1 MSERSPAIE
10 EKGMPEALDPYA
22 VLGVSP
28 SATPA
33 EISHAYRLKL
43 RSQHPDTRS
52 TQPTAAPAA
61 DEQLQRLLAAYAILR
76 DPVRRAAYDRTVR
89 STTPPVAVSTTSG
102 GRQRVDMPVSH
113 NSPLRSPSARTPP
126 LWAGPVRRH
135 R

>member
-1 MSERSPAIE
+1 
-10 EKGMPEALDPYA
+10 MPEALDPYA

-76 DPVRRAAYDRTVR
+76 DPVRRAAYDRTAR
-89 STTPPVAVSTTSG
+89 STTHTGAPITTPG
-102 GRQRVDMPVSH
+102 GRQRVDIPVTYNPGPHTKSEQ
-113 NSPLRSPSARTPP
+113 SPP